1 MIVLLTVCGKE
12 NEMPDANAMDD
23 AERSFIPALGKQWL
37 LPLYDP
43 LLWLFGADAAKRP
56 LIEQARIKP
65 GFRVLDIGCGT
76 GSLALLIN
84 RMHPEAEV
92 VGIDPD
98 PAALSV
104 AERKARRARLSIKFD
119 RGFSDHLPFPDES
132 FDRVFSSF
140 MFHHLAADEKSA
152 TLREIRRVLKAG
164 GSLHLL
170 DFTRAHSVHSR
181 TGEHGPL
188 VHRGGAVAARI
199 EGRMT
204 SLMDEAG
211 LADAREVAR
220 GKIFFGPIA
229 YYRADNPGARAA

>member
-1 MIVLLTVCGKE
+1 
-12 NEMPDANAMDD
+12 MPDANAIDN
-23 AERSFIPALGKQWL
+23 AERSFIPAFGKQWL

-43 LLWLFGADAAKRP
+43 LLWLLRADASKRP
-56 LIEQARIKP
+56 LIDQAEIKP

-76 GSLALLIN
+76 GSLAVLIK
-84 RMHPEAEV
+84 RMHPEADV

-98 PAALSV
+98 PTALSV
-104 AERKARRARLSIKFD
+104 SERKARRARLTIKFD
-119 RGFSDHLPFPDES
+119 RGFSDHLPFPQAS

-152 TLREIRRVLKAG
+152 TLGEIRRVLKPG

-170 DFTRAHSVHSR
+170 DFTRSHSAHSG
-181 TGEHGPL
+181 TAEHGQL
-188 VHRGGAVAARI
+188 VHRRGAFAERI

-211 LADAREVAR
+211 LADATELAR
-220 GKIFFGPIA
+220 RRIFFGPIA
-229 YYRADNPGARAA
+229 YYCARNG

>member
-1 MIVLLTVCGKE
+1 
-12 NEMPDANAMDD
+12 MDD

-56 LIEQARIKP
+56 LIEQAQIKP

-76 GSLALLIN
+76 GSLAVLIK
-84 RMHPEAEV
+84 RMHPESEV

-98 PAALSV
+98 PAAISV
-104 AERKARRARLSIKFD
+104 AERKANRARLSIKFD
-119 RGFSDHLPFPDES
+119 RGFSDRLPYADAS

-152 TLREIRRVLKAG
+152 TLGEIRRVLKPG

-170 DFTRAHSVHSR
+170 DFTRSHGAHSG
-181 TGEHGPL
+181 TEGHGPL
-188 VHRGGAVAARI
+188 VHRGGAFAERI

-220 GKIFFGPIA
+220 RRIFFGPIA
-229 YYRADNPGARAA
+229 YYCARNA

>member
-1 MIVLLTVCGKE
+1 MMPSEVTSPPWGSAGCFRSTIRSCGC
-12 NEMPDANAMDD
+12 
-23 AERSFIPALGKQWL
+23 S
-37 LPLYDP
+37 
-43 LLWLFGADAAKRP
+43 GADKAKQP
-56 LIEQARIKP
+56 LIEQAEIKS

-76 GSLALLIN
+76 GSMAVVIK

-104 AERKARRARLSIKFD
+104 AERKAKRAGLSMEFD
-119 RGFSDHLPFPDES
+119 RGFADHMPYADAS

-152 TLREIRRVLKAG
+152 TLGEIRRVLKGG

-170 DFTRAHSVHSR
+170 DFVRSTAC
-181 TGEHGPL
+181 TPGTAEHGRL
-188 VHRGGAVAARI
+188 IHRHGAVAERI
-199 EGRMT
+199 ESRMT

-211 LADAREVAR
+211 FVDAKEVSGGRTSSGRLRTTAR
-220 GKIFFGPIA
+220 IILQCVTS
-229 YYRADNPGARAA
+229 RAALL